1 MTDYISLETLDDK
14 EILFIG
20 DKHTD
25 EKEINFK
32 QILEKYDMTKNVL
45 LLSET
50 TENLSGN
57 LGRLYSMLKK
67 NKTNEVIQADIRT
80 TKYNELNK
88 LKIGIMIFKHQNS
101 LLELWNKE
109 KKEEFKNLIK
119 DNIRENIFPGLRN
132 ALKIFDEL
140 DKKELCTK
148 FINEFKIILQK
159 LNKDESIKLNVKIS
173 DTINRF
179 YNVLND
185 YLNRVFEEHLIELIK
200 NETKYKKIIIHVGT
214 MHIDNIMSM

>member
-67 NKTNEVIQADIRT
+67 NKTNKVIQADIRT
-80 TKYNELNK
+80 TKYSELDK
-88 LKIGIMIFKHQNS
+88 LKTGVIIFKHQKS
-101 LLELWNKE
+101 LLELWNQE
-109 KKEEFKNLIK
+109 KKEEFKNIIK
-119 DNIRENIFPGLRN
+119 DNIRENISPGLKTS
-132 ALKIFDEL
+132 LKTFDEL
-140 DKKELCTK
+140 NKKELYNK
-148 FINEFKIILQK
+148 FINEIKVLLQK
-159 LNKDESIKLNVKIS
+159 LNKDESIKLNVKIL
-173 DTINRF
+173 DIINRF
-179 YNVLND
+179 YNVLDD

-200 NETKYKKIIIHVGT
+200 NETEYKKIIIHIGT
-214 MHIDNIMSM
+214 IHIDNMMNM

>member
-32 QILEKYDMTKNVL
+32 PILEKYDMTRNVL

-67 NKTNEVIQADIRT
+67 NKTNEVIQADIRS

-214 MHIDNIMSM
+214 MHIDNMMNM

>member
-32 QILEKYDMTKNVL
+32 PILEKYDMTRNVL

>member
-32 QILEKYDMTKNVL
+32 PILEKYDMTRNVL

-214 MHIDNIMSM
+214 MHIDNMMNM